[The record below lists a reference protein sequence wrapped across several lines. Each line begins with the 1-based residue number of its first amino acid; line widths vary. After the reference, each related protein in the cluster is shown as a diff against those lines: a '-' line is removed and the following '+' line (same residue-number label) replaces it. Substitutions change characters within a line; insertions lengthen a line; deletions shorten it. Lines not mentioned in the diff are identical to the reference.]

1 MGNQNQHDAQQLA
14 CPYRVDCG
22 CTGEKDSGNFVVK
35 VQSSGLALGKA
46 VQQVESVPPLL
57 FVMSPNGQQMCAGIF
72 MLVSGMSP
80 NGFPLWRKVTTD
92 SEQCR
97 WLYSSTN
104 GNWNIGGH
112 QAERKQFHCHA
123 AHIFSDAR
131 HNGAMPHETSGNW
144 WRLSPNGFLKDPAI
158 TVSTLKTADTS
169 NLDQYLNSWPFGE
182 RSSCASGSSRPPSL
196 RGGSIADF
204 GREASTVPSLVGGSS
219 RGGAD
224 LRTPPSLLGGERL
237 GSERSRGASERGRPA
252 PLFQEAPPG
261 KRAFSPVKDEFK
273 TPPEYIQDPASDRDV
288 QIRLRLVAQKL
299 KDLEGNEEDTDA
311 SPQYL
316 QEKRLGTRSSS
327 GEPRARAVEVSF
339 FPSVLHQDTKVTFS
353 FAVRPLGI
361 EFENVRDMMVVKGF
375 CSGSGAPALGVREG
389 MVVSSVGGMDV
400 SRLTFQEGLEQL
412 WREVK

>member
-22 CTGEKDSGNFVVK
+22 CAGEKDSGNFVVK
-35 VQSSGLALGKA
+35 VQGSGLALGKA
-46 VQQVESVPPLL
+46 VRQVESVPPLL
-57 FVMSPNGQQMCAGIF
+57 F
-72 MLVSGMSP
+72 GMSP

-97 WLYSSTN
+97 WLHSSTN

-112 QAERKQFHCHA
+112 KAEVKQFHCHA

-131 HNGAMPHETSGNW
+131 HNGAMPHETSGSW
-144 WRLSPNGFLKDPAI
+144 WRLSPNGFLKDTAI

-169 NLDQYLNSWPFGE
+169 HFDQYLNSWPFGE
-182 RSSCASGSSRPPSL
+182 RSSCASGSSRPPSR
-196 RGGSIADF
+196 RGGSISDF

-219 RGGAD
+219 RGGAE
-224 LRTPPSLLGGERL
+224 LLEERTPPSLLGERL
-237 GSERSRGASERGRPA
+237 RSERSRGASERGRPA
-252 PLFQEAPPG
+252 PLSPFQETPPG

-273 TPPEYIQDPASDRDV
+273 TPPECLHDPACDRDV

-299 KDLEGNEEDTDA
+299 KDLERCGQLTGLQGNEEDTDA
-311 SPQYL
+311 PSQYL
-316 QEKRLGTRSSS
+316 QEKRLATRSSS

-339 FPSVLHQDTKVTFS
+339 FPSVLHQDRKVTFS
-353 FAVRPLGI
+353 FAFRPLGI

-400 SRLTFQEGLEQL
+400 SRWTFQEGLEQL